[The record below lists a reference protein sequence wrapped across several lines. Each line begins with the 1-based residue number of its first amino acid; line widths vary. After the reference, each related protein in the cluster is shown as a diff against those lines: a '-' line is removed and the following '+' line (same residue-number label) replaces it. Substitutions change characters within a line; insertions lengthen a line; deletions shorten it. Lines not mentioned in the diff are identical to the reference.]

1 MAMEINIGD
10 LAAIVIEIE
19 IEIGDLVAM
28 VMKID

>member
-1 MAMEINIGD
+1 MAMEIDIGD
-10 LAAIVIEIE
+10 LAAIMIE